1 MSMAAVKSFMTFFPD
16 CSRTVYQSSV
26 TTKEFRVCDE
36 KNFGMGELC
45 SLDAVDVWPQ
55 IWGKQVVLVFQHF
68 FLPYSPVVSIH
79 IACVS
84 LASLSGLQGQQYNC
98 RVAVPK
104 LLLKNTRLA

>member
-1 MSMAAVKSFMTFFPD
+1 MSMAAVNSLMTSVPD

-55 IWGKQVVLVFQHF
+55 IWGKQVGLVFNTYSSLLTCSQHTH
-68 FLPYSPVVSIH
+68 SV
-79 IACVS
+79 CVT
-84 LASLSGLQGQQYNC
+84 G
-98 RVAVPK
+98 
-104 LLLKNTRLA
+104 